1 MPNSEEISDLN
12 DRIKTMQNIIESLI
26 TDGNKMHRIYE
37 EIIQEMS
44 MNTDA
49 IV

>member
-1 MPNSEEISDLN
+1 MANLEEISELN
-12 DRIKTMQNIIESLI
+12 DKIKIMQNIIESLI

-37 EIIQEMS
+37 EMIQEMS

-49 IV
+49 IA